1 MTDHTSA
8 LMTALDFTTDDINAN
23 RQGNLSKP
31 QTARLKKLRQRNI
44 IIGVIAFFV
53 IVLIATT
60 LIYVGQRNEN
70 LILSGVGGLLTV
82 LNAVMMGIL
91 GRSYM
96 RTTADLRDGGVET
109 LEGKLERI
117 VKRGKQGDN
126 YMVRIDQTEIYVTKE
141 IFLQLKHEKPYRL
154 YRTRLSGVLL
164 SAERS

>member
-31 QTARLKKLRQRNI
+31 QTARLKKLRRRNI
-44 IIGVIAFFV
+44 IIGVTAFFV

>member
-1 MTDHTSA
+1 
-8 LMTALDFTTDDINAN
+8 
-23 RQGNLSKP
+23 
-31 QTARLKKLRQRNI
+31 
-44 IIGVIAFFV
+44 
-53 IVLIATT
+53 
-60 LIYVGQRNEN
+60 
-70 LILSGVGGLLTV
+70 
-82 LNAVMMGIL
+82 MMGIL

-96 RTTADLRDGGVET
+96 RTTADLRDGGVEM

-126 YMVRIDQTEIYVTKE
+126 YMVRIDQAEIYVTKE

>member
-8 LMTALDFTTDDINAN
+8 LMTALGFTTDDINAN
-23 RQGNLSKP
+23 RQGNLSEP
-31 QTARLKKLRQRNI
+31 QTARLKKLRRRNL
-44 IIGVIAFFV
+44 IIGGITFFV
-53 IVLIATT
+53 IILIATT
-60 LIYVGQRNEN
+60 LIYIGQRNEN

-82 LNAVMMGIL
+82 LNAVITGIL

-96 RTTADLRDGGVET
+96 RTSSDLRDGGVEI
-109 LEGKLERI
+109 LEGKLERV

-126 YMVRIDQTEIYVTKE
+126 YMVRIDQAEIYVTKD

-164 SAERS
+164 SAERA

>member
-31 QTARLKKLRQRNI
+31 QTARIKKLRQRNI

-96 RTTADLRDGGVET
+96 RTTADLRDGGVEM

-126 YMVRIDQTEIYVTKE
+126 YMVRIDQAEIYVTKE